1 MSQKRYQHQMVKEG
15 GNMNKTETY
24 RTTTIKVGNCTI
36 NIYHPILTEKERLER
51 EEMVKTALA
60 NFGRALEG
68 MKC

>member
-1 MSQKRYQHQMVKEG
+1 
-15 GNMNKTETY
+15 MNKTETY
-24 RTTTIKVGNCTI
+24 RTKTIVVGNAVV
-36 NIYHPILTEKERLER
+36 NIHRPILSDKERVER